1 MTPAMSAASR
11 CLALACWRMM
21 SSWRSGRVTSRTAFS
36 PRGRSSSAPTPATRR
51 TPARSAS
58 RRRRRTFALTLDLR
72 SPSRLAL
79 CRRSRESSGCR
90 QHPDHGRQV
99 ALGFLDRPVV
109 DYGVVGAGR
118 LLVLGQL
125 ARHPLVCRLMAP
137 ALRAARADLLVG
149 DHRDGGVEGA
159 LHAGLEQQRYLDHQ
173 GHRRRVAVELFH
185 PPRRDALPHAR
196 PEQPLEP
203 GAVLRRRKRPR
214 GQRGPVD
221 LAVARH
227 CGPEPLDHRVAHL
240 VGRIEVVHDG
250 VGGQRGGAQP
260 LEDLQRGRFPGSH
273 AARQADEG
281 DRRHSRGDSAVSG
294 SAGGSAKTSSLR
306 PSSGTSS
313 SDVGSAWPSASGC
326 SCTGAGASPSRAT
339 GRIWPSTRLADS
351 DRRRRSESI
360 SSTLTRISSSGL
372 TISLGFSTWW
382 AASSE
387 MCTSPSTPSM
397 ISTKAPKVTTL
408 VTLPSSSSPTL

>member
-1 MTPAMSAASR
+1 MTAAMSAASR
-11 CLALACWRMM
+11 CFSLACWRMM

-36 PRGRSSSAPTPATRR
+36 PSGRSSSAPTPATTR

-90 QHPDHGRQV
+90 QHPNHGRQV
-99 ALGFLDRPVV
+99 ALEVLDRAVV
-109 DYGVVGAGR
+109 DDGVVGARR
-118 LLVLGQL
+118 LLVLRQL
-125 ARHPLVCRLMAP
+125 ARHPLVDRLVAATCRAP
-137 ALRAARADLLVG
+137 HAHLLVG
-149 DHRDGGVEGA
+149 DHRDGRVEGA
-159 LHAGLEQQRYLDHQ
+159 LHAGLEEQRDLDHQ
-173 GHRRRVAVELFH
+173 GHRRRVSLELFR
-185 PPRRDALPHAR
+185 PPRRDALPHPR

-214 GQRGPVD
+214 GQRSPV
-221 LAVARH
+221 
-227 CGPEPLDHRVAHL
+227 E
-240 VGRIEVVHDG
+240 
-250 VGGQRGGAQP
+250 Q
-260 LEDLQRGRFPGSH
+260 LQRGRLPGPH

-281 DRRHSRGDSAVSG
+281 DLRHSRGDSAVSG

-313 SDVGSAWPSASGC
+313 SDVGSAWASASGS
-326 SCTGAGASPSRAT
+326 SCTGARASPSRAT